1 MGSDPISAPQ
11 EYWAYLN
18 THRQDTH
25 THKIN
30 LYKTNSMIF
39 IVSGTQTS
47 TYDSLIISYLPVYI
61 PSKFNMTKISILFR
75 GAGDKTLDLA
85 HIKQVKY
92 HLSCVFQNHI
102 FYHPCVLWVD
112 SRLTPCRHSSRQCHS
127 LFICIAETAVIL
139 SAVTAVTQPTVCVST
154 VYSI

>member
-61 PSKFNMTKISILFR
+61 PSKFNMAKINILFR
-75 GAGDKTLDLA
+75 GAGDKTGPCTHQAGKIPLKLCFS
-85 HIKQVKY
+85 KSY
-92 HLSCVFQNHI
+92 FLSPLCFMG
-102 FYHPCVLWVD
+102 
-112 SRLTPCRHSSRQCHS
+112 
-127 LFICIAETAVIL
+127 
-139 SAVTAVTQPTVCVST
+139 
-154 VYSI
+154 

>member
-1 MGSDPISAPQ
+1 MIPSTQIEAYNLCKSSPMGSHPISALQ

-25 THKIN
+25 THTIN
-30 LYKTNSMIF
+30 LYKTNSVIF

-61 PSKFNMTKISILFR
+61 PSKFNMVKINILFR

-92 HLSCVFQNHI
+92 HLSCVF
-102 FYHPCVLWVD
+102 
-112 SRLTPCRHSSRQCHS
+112 
-127 LFICIAETAVIL
+127 
-139 SAVTAVTQPTVCVST
+139 
-154 VYSI
+154 